1 MKEDCLFVYGTLRKD
16 FGLELPERITNNL
29 LFVAHGKVSGVL
41 YDLGAYP
48 GAVPAS
54 GGEKITG
61 DVYRIKDAENVFAVL
76 DAYEGPG
83 YRRQKAEVTMASNEH
98 AEVWMYWY
106 TGAVNE
112 RQRITGTDYL
122 DYLKIKDRLE

>member
-1 MKEDCLFVYGTLRKD
+1 MKEVFLFVYGTLRKD
-16 FGLELPERITNNL
+16 FGLELAERITNNL
-29 LFVAHGKVSGVL
+29 HFVAHGKVSGVL

-54 GGEKITG
+54 RGEKITG

>member
-1 MKEDCLFVYGTLRKD
+1 MNEDYLFVYGTLRKD
-16 FGLELPERITNNL
+16 YGLELVDSIANNL

-41 YDLGAYP
+41 YDLGAYL

-54 GGEKITG
+54 RGEEITG
-61 DVYRIKDAENVFAVL
+61 DVYRIKDAENVFAAL
-76 DAYEGPG
+76 DAFEGTE
-83 YRRQKAEVTMASNEH
+83 YRRQKAEVTMASKEH

-112 RQRITGTDYL
+112 RQRITGRDYL